1 MDADPWTPTH
11 GRRPMDAD
19 PWTPT
24 HGRRPMDADIELII
38 DDIRS
43 DLFSY

>member
-1 MDADPWTPTH
+1 MDAGPWTPTH
-11 GRRPMDAD
+11 GRRPMLI
-19 PWTPT
+19 
-24 HGRRPMDADIELII
+24 ADIELII

>member
-1 MDADPWTPTH
+1 MDA
-11 GRRPMDAD
+11 G